1 MAETEVLT
9 TYAVDGVVP
18 HCALMPSSPRELH
31 EHLRQCDSDGL
42 AVIPVS
48 GRTRT
53 HVGNSPDGYDV
64 ALDLSSLPAEI
75 EHEPGDMT
83 AICDANVKVAD
94 LESLLRATNQRLPFR
109 VPNSRYATVGG
120 SVASNVGGRLRPR
133 FGGIRDW
140 VIGMHVVSTN
150 GVSTKSGGRVVKNVQ
165 GFELHRLHTGA
176 FGSLGIITNVAFKL
190 VPLPKSSA
198 TVAMW
203 FDDHQSAV
211 QATDI
216 IAASGLEIDSCR
228 LYLGNRAESVIRDI
242 YQDDPTQPHLDDES
256 PAFLLLTN
264 VAGSPS
270 SVRYQVEYLRGLSG
284 TFPTLGFTRL
294 DSPVEEVWDY
304 LDDEDGDATLV
315 AQFAGLPSDVGGL
328 LHRLQRILARDG
340 RSDAAEFCLDGGY
353 GSLRMAADAPD
364 GAHLVSILEAVGE
377 AARANGCTYLVER
390 CPADIKENFDVFGID
405 PNLAH
410 IMRRTKRQF
419 DPNLT
424 LNRGRFAFRI

>member
-1 MAETEVLT
+1 MADSEALT
-9 TYAVDGVVP
+9 TYAVDGVSP
-18 HCALMPSSPRELH
+18 NCALTPSSPRELH

-42 AVIPVS
+42 AAIPFS
-48 GRTRT
+48 GCTRM
-53 HVGNSPDGYDV
+53 HVGNSPDRYDV
-64 ALDLSSLPAEI
+64 ALDLSRLPAEI

-94 LESLLRATNQRLPFR
+94 LESVLRATNQRLPFI
-109 VPNSRYATVGG
+109 VPKSTQATVGG

-140 VIGMHVVSTN
+140 IIGMHVVSPS

-176 FGSLGIITNVAFKL
+176 LGTLGIITNVAFKL

-203 FDDHQSAV
+203 FEDHRSAV

-242 YQDDPTQPHLDDES
+242 YQDEPSQPHGNNDS
-256 PAFLLLTN
+256 PRFLLLTN

-270 SVRYQVEYLRGLSG
+270 SVRYQVEHLRGLSG

-294 DSPVEEVWDY
+294 DPPVEEVWDY
-304 LDDEDGDATLV
+304 LDDENGDAALV
-315 AQFAGLPSDVGGL
+315 AQFAGLPSDIGDL
-328 LHRLQRILARDG
+328 LNRLQRVLVRDG
-340 RSDAAEFCLDGGY
+340 CAESAEFCLDGGY
-353 GSLRMAADAPD
+353 GSLQMSISSPD
-364 GAHLVSILEAVGE
+364 GAHLVSTVKAVGE
-377 AARANGCTYLVER
+377 AARAYGCTYLIER
-390 CPADIKENFDVFGID
+390 CPTDIKDDLDVFGVD
-405 PNLAH
+405 PTLAH
-410 IMRRTKRQF
+410 IIRRTKTQF
-419 DPNLT
+419 DPNST
-424 LNRGRFAFRI
+424 LNRGRYAFRV